1 MLAAA
6 ATTTTA
12 NTLAAT
18 IASSVQLKPQAVGRS
33 S

>member
-6 ATTTTA
+6 ATMTIA

-18 IASSVQLKPQAVGRS
+18 IPASVQLKPQAVGRS